1 MLNLFKRNIK
11 VLDTSSIID
20 GRILSILELGFIDSK
35 ILVPDFVVNELQVI
49 SDSQDELKR
58 KKGRRGL
65 ELLDKM
71 KKNDF
76 VEIYYNSNKEI
87 NNIKEV
93 DLKLIKLCKQKNYK
107 LITTDFNL
115 DKNARIQDIKVLNV
129 NELSTV
135 LKTFIDRGDSIT
147 TIIVK
152 KGNQK
157 GQGIG
162 YLDDGTMIVVD
173 GAEDNMNERVKV
185 FVKSIL
191 QNSGT
196 RIIFAKLYSE

>member
-1 MLNLFKRNIK
+1 MLNLFKKNIK

-76 VEIYYNSNKEI
+76 VEIYYNSNKDI
-87 NNIKEV
+87 NNINEV
-93 DLKLIKLCKQKNYK
+93 DLKLIKLCKQKKYK

-162 YLDDGTMIVVD
+162 YMDDGTMIVVD
-173 GAEDNMNERVKV
+173 GAEDNINERVKV